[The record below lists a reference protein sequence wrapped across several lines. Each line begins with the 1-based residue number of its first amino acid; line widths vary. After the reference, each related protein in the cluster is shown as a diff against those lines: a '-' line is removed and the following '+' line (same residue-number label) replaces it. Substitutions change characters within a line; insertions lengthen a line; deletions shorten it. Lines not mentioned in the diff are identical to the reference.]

1 MEPIYVAVI
10 VILILFGG
18 SLAGTLT
25 IRKMATRGRY
35 DSGMRPTPLVVV
47 GGLTTALLFL
57 TLLVVG
63 WLAIGPEYRLWRAT
77 IEKRIAVEEARATA
91 DSAIELARAEVERAK
106 GTAEANT
113 IVAESIT
120 EPYLRYLY
128 INQIAET
135 DNQIIYLPTEAG
147 LPILEA
153 DRFRSNGG
161 DE

>member
-1 MEPIYVAVI
+1 MEPIHVAVI
-10 VILILFGG
+10 VIGILLGLSTLAAIVFSRRSETDDMGFG
-18 SLAGTLT
+18 A
-25 IRKMATRGRY
+25 A
-35 DSGMRPTPLVVV
+35 LVAA
-47 GGLTTALLFL
+47 ALLVIFL
-57 TLLVVG
+57 IVG
-63 WLAIGPEYRLWRAT
+63 WMALGPEYRLWRAS

-106 GTAEANT
+106 GTAEANH

-120 EPYLRYLY
+120 ERYLRYLY
-128 INQIAET
+128 INQIGQT

-153 DRFRSNGG
+153 DRFNAGG